1 MYRFRT
7 FLRRLETMVFSWAL
21 KDNAFSDL
29 RVLLLRRGSSSKA
42 LFLVDAWRILACRET
57 TQEYRMQ
64 RGGGGE
70 GTLDENK
77 IDISDAEFM
86 IEVRVVHSYTAR
98 RGLSLRRIE
107 IAIQVKSQTCL
118 ARELRSYYK

>member
-1 MYRFRT
+1 MYRFRI

-29 RVLLLRRGSSSKA
+29 RVLLLRRRSSSKA
-42 LFLVDAWRILACRET
+42 LFLVDAWRILACREI

>member
-1 MYRFRT
+1 M
-7 FLRRLETMVFSWAL
+7 FSWAL

-29 RVLLLRRGSSSKA
+29 RMLLLRRGSSSKV
-42 LFLVDAWRILACRET
+42 LFLVDVWRILVRRET

-118 ARELRSYYK
+118 TRELRSYYK

>member
-1 MYRFRT
+1 MYRFRI

-42 LFLVDAWRILACRET
+42 LFLVDAWRILARRET